1 MRCERE
7 KIIMDNVKTFRAK
20 TRKAWRKWLEKNH
33 TKEKSV
39 WLIMYLKDSNVPSV
53 NYAEA
58 VEEALCFGW
67 IDSVRKKRDAESS
80 VQFFSR
86 RKPKSYWSKLNRERV
101 EKLSK
106 QGLITPAGQTVI
118 DVAKTNG
125 AWTALGDVEKIVIP
139 SDLKKR
145 FSRNVKAYRNFEAFP
160 PSSKKIIL
168 VWILNAKTP
177 ETRRKRIKETVLL
190 AKNNIRA
197 NHYQKKQ

>member
-1 MRCERE
+1 MAR
-7 KIIMDNVKTFRAK
+7 MDNIKTFHAK
-20 TRKAWRKWLEKNH
+20 TRKLWRKWLEKNH

-39 WLIMYLKDSNVPSV
+39 WLVMYRKDSKVPSV
-53 NYAEA
+53 SYAEA

-67 IDSVRKKRDAESS
+67 IDSIKKKKDAESS
-80 VQFFSR
+80 IQFFSQ
-86 RKPKSYWSKLNRERV
+86 RKPKSYWSRLNRERV

-118 DVAKTNG
+118 DLAKTNG
-125 AWTALGDVEKIVIP
+125 AWTALGDVEEIVIP

-145 FSRNVKAYRNFEAFP
+145 FSRNVKAYRNFEGFP

-168 VWILNAKTP
+168 LWILNAKTP
-177 ETRRKRIKETVLL
+177 ETRRKRIEETVLL
-190 AKNNIRA
+190 AKKNIRA

>member
-1 MRCERE
+1 MATT
-7 KIIMDNVKTFRAK
+7 DNIKTFRAK
-20 TRKAWRKWLEKNH
+20 TRKVWRKWLEQNH
-33 TKEKSV
+33 TKEKGV
-39 WLIMYLKDSNVPSV
+39 WLIMYRKDSNVPNI

-67 IDSVRKKRDAESS
+67 IDSIKKKRDAESS
-80 VQFFSR
+80 IQFFSQ

-106 QGLITPAGQTVI
+106 QGLIAPAGQTAI
-118 DVAKTNG
+118 DIAKANG

-168 VWILNAKTP
+168 LWILNAKTA
-177 ETRRKRIKETVLL
+177 ETRRKRVEETVLL
-190 AKNNIRA
+190 AKKNIRA